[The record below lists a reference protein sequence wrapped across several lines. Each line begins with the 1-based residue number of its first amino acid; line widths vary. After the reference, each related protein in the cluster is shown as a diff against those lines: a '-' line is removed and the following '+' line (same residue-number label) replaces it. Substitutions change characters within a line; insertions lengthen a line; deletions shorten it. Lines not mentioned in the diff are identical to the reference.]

1 MRQLGGLARKM
12 PITAMLW
19 IMGACML
26 SGFPPMTSF
35 PAEWIMFTGIF
46 KTGVQ
51 TMPVGLIVAVLAA
64 AAIILTVA
72 YTFRSVKIIFFG
84 PLNPELAH
92 SKIKDPPLS
101 MSIPLLIIAGV
112 SITLGIYPELVMHLF
127 HNVIGGL
134 SIP

>member
-1 MRQLGGLARKM
+1 
-12 PITAMLW
+12 
-19 IMGACML
+19 MGACML
-26 SGFPPMTSF
+26 SGFPPMSSF
-35 PAEWIMFTGIF
+35 PAEWVMFTGIF

-51 TMPVGLIVAVLAA
+51 TMPAGLIIAVLAS

-92 SKIKDPPLS
+92 NKIKDPPPS
-101 MSIPLLIIAGV
+101 MSIPLLLIAGV
-112 SITLGIYPELVMHLF
+112 SITLGVYPKLVMDLF
-127 HNVIGGL
+127 HHVVGGL